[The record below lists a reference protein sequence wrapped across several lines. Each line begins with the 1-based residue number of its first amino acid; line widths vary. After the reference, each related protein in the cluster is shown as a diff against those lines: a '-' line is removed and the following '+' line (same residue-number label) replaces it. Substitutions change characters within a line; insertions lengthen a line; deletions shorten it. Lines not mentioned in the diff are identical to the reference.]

1 MEDITDAD
9 YMHAKRVCNDFETKN
24 LGECHDLYV
33 QSDILLLANL
43 FNNFWNMCLEIY
55 MSLIMLIFF
64 LHQDWHDKQPS
75 KRHK

>member
-9 YMHAKRVCNDFETKN
+9 YMHAKRVCNDFETKT
-24 LGECHDLYV
+24 LSECHDLYV

-43 FNNFWNMCLEIY
+43 FSNFWNMCLEIY
-55 MSLIMLIFF
+55 ISLIMLIFF